1 MVYGMG
7 RQSEIKADNHS
18 GGEGNMNQ
26 IILKPVDAYEVTT
39 KDGESLGQ
47 FIRGKSWNGM
57 SELRNGGELIII
69 DDGIEFISMLDSM
82 FTMDKPPKTVY
93 VVKASPRV
101 TDLLLAAKQRA
112 QQAAET
118 PVDTNGGSQDREAQR

>member
-1 MVYGMG
+1 MT
-7 RQSEIKADNHS
+7 
-18 GGEGNMNQ
+18 Q